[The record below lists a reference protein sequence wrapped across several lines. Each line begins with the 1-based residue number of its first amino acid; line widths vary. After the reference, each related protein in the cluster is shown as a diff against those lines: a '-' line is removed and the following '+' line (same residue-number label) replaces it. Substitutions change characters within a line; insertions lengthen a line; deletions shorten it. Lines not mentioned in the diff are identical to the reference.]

1 MVELCYYLLAK
12 TKIDAVS
19 HGLDD
24 KKKEKKNASL
34 EWFHPQS
41 VLLSACSKTVLIHMH
56 YS

>member
-19 HGLDD
+19 HGLDN
-24 KKKEKKNASL
+24 KNASL